1 MQEEHLFISYGSAD
15 LYSDRTYLKEK
26 QKREIFDSVSLGF
39 SDNVVTSI
47 FSLSFLYCILAQ
59 RTKKQQSIG
68 SRVKE
73 LRSHGRTLE

>member
-47 FSLSFLYCILAQ
+47 FSFFFFVLYSRAEN
-59 RTKKQQSIG
+59 KKTAEH
-68 SRVKE
+68 RVKE